1 MRSFSASSRRVWI
14 QPWSRFMRRRLWR
27 CRIMPATIPGMPIRL
42 GGGGGGGGGRE
53 EGGGVSAV

>member
-1 MRSFSASSRRVWI
+1 
-14 QPWSRFMRRRLWR
+14 
-27 CRIMPATIPGMPIRL
+27 MPATIPGMPIRL